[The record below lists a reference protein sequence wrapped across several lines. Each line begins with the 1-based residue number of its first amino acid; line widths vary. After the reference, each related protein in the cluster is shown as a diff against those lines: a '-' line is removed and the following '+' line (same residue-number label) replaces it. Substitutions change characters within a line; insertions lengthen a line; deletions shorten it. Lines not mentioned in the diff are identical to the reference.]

1 VEIIR
6 KIPPQQR
13 VKDKLFFKNQPGLGL
28 MGRVIWDK
36 KIRGERVGSDIRVRA
51 FFDFPCLLS
60 DKRKEPW

>member
-13 VKDKLFFKNQPGLGL
+13 VKDKLFFKNQSGYGIMGGLTG
-28 MGRVIWDK
+28 DK

-60 DKRKEPW
+60 DKRKVPW